1 MVKMKD
7 VAKLANV
14 STATVS
20 RVLTNANTVSETTKQ
35 RVLESIEK
43 LNYQPNIIARSFRKM
58 ETKTI
63 LVIVPDITNPFF
75 SGVLRGIEFVAA
87 KEGYQVLL
95 GNTNNDVDLECGF
108 LDQLRQRQ
116 ADGVI
121 LLTARMN
128 RSLIEEVSEQFPT
141 VLACEYMEGSNIPTV
156 SIDNISSA
164 RKATEHLIKLG
175 HKRIAHLTGPMEV
188 ILSRDRLKGFQQAML
203 QHELDMEPVLVQE
216 GDFTYQ
222 SGFNLMSKLCG
233 LDNPPSAVFA
243 ANDEMAIGAI
253 KAAKKHGINVPE
265 QLAVV
270 GFDNI
275 KISSIFEPELT
286 TTDQPKFEIG
296 QKAMDTLLKLMNS
309 KNLSK
314 RQIIL
319 KDELIV
325 RESCGFH
332 LKV

>member
-1 MVKMKD
+1 
-7 VAKLANV
+7 
-14 STATVS
+14 
-20 RVLTNANTVSETTKQ
+20 
-35 RVLESIEK
+35 
-43 LNYQPNIIARSFRKM
+43 
-58 ETKTI
+58 
-63 LVIVPDITNPFF
+63 
-75 SGVLRGIEFVAA
+75 
-87 KEGYQVLL
+87 
-95 GNTNNDVDLECGF
+95 
-108 LDQLRQRQ
+108 
-116 ADGVI
+116 
-121 LLTARMN
+121 
-128 RSLIEEVSEQFPT
+128 
-141 VLACEYMEGSNIPTV
+141 
-156 SIDNISSA
+156 
-164 RKATEHLIKLG
+164 
-175 HKRIAHLTGPMEV
+175 MEV